1 MASIRSRSLK
11 SGDCWDVLYRLG
23 ARQFSLTFETL
34 AGAEAFRALV
44 DAHGALRALEMHNIA
59 PPAPRSGM
67 TVGKWVS
74 HHIEHLTGVDPRT
87 VQDYRGYLKNDI
99 EPAFGTVPLEAL
111 SREDVS
117 VWVQGL
123 GEKKY
128 SAKTIANK
136 HGFLSA
142 ALATAVV
149 AGKIASN
156 PADRTRLP
164 RGEGHEMVFLTKEE
178 FAHLNEQV
186 TEPWRPMAEF
196 LVASGARWGEVSALR
211 PSDVD
216 QRAHTVRITRAW
228 KRDNHGYRIG
238 PPKTKRSVRTI
249 NVPADVLD
257 KLDYS
262 GAWLFT
268 NTGRGRRA
276 EGGPVRAPNFRMNV
290 WAPAVLRAELDPK
303 PRIHDMR
310 HTCASW
316 LIAAGVPLP
325 VIQQHLGH
333 ESITTTVNTYGHLDR
348 SSMEAAAVVMA
359 KALSS

>member
-1 MASIRSRSLK
+1 MASIRTRSLK
-11 SGDCWDVLYRLG
+11 SGECWDVLYRIG
-23 ARQFSLTFETL
+23 GRQFSLTFESPG
-34 AGAEAFRALV
+34 AAEAFRTLV
-44 DAHGALRALEMHNIA
+44 DAHGAERALQMHNIA
-59 PPAPRSGM
+59 LPEPRSGM
-67 TVGKWVS
+67 TVGKWVT
-74 HHIEHLTGVDPRT
+74 HHIEHLTGVDQRT
-87 VQDYRGYLKNDI
+87 VQDYLGYLKNDI
-99 EPAFGTVPLEAL
+99 EPAFGAMPLEAL

-117 VWVQGL
+117 LWVQSL
-123 GEKKY
+123 GDKHA
-128 SAKTIANK
+128 AKTVANK

-142 ALATAVV
+142 ALATAVA

-164 RGEGHEMVFLTKEE
+164 RGIGHEMVFLTKSE

-186 TEPWRPMAEF
+186 TEPWRPLPEF
-196 LVASGARWGEVSALR
+196 LVTSGARWGEVSALK

-216 QRAHTVRITRAW
+216 RDAGTVRITRAW
-228 KRDNHGYRIG
+228 RRDNHGYRIG

-249 NVPADVLD
+249 NVPGSVLE

-262 GAWLFT
+262 GEWLFT
-268 NTGRGRRA
+268 NPGRGRRA
-276 EGGPVRAPNFRMNV
+276 EGGPVRAVNFRANV
-290 WAPAVLRAELDPK
+290 WTPAVERAELDPR

-325 VIQQHLGH
+325 VIQRHLGH

-348 SSMEAAAVVMA
+348 SSMRAAAEAME
-359 KALSS
+359 KALV